1 MLILHPRRVSL
12 FVYSIVAFLLLAS
25 SLTICVNSQGG
36 GSLGLVLEPSSGS
49 KSSQVQV
56 SLNVEEYFTT
66 IGLPGGS
73 ALYKGLNYALVWDVG
88 DSNVPADLDTIRTAT
103 WEKIGTAKIWSD
115 GVLKGTATIPSETN
129 IGSHLI
135 YAIYEDQS
143 SDSALTYWWGYFEV
157 TSGGAPAFSL
167 TGWVLYLIVAAAVVG
182 VLIVVAIVL
191 LRRRR

>member
-1 MLILHPRRVSL
+1 M
-12 FVYSIVAFLLLAS
+12 
-25 SLTICVNSQGG
+25 
-36 GSLGLVLEPSSGS
+36 VLEPSSGS
-49 KSSQVQV
+49 GSSQVQV

-66 IGLPGGS
+66 VGLPGGS

-88 DSNVPADLDTIRTAT
+88 DRNVPADLDTIRTAT

-143 SDSALTYWWGYFEV
+143 SDSALTYWWGYLEV
-157 TSGGAPAFSL
+157 TSEGAPALSL

-182 VLIVVAIVL
+182 VVIVVAIVL